1 MEIRLEGLNVSGR
14 CCTHRTRVV
23 VTGGGGDDGPA
34 ERPVLPDGF
43 GKGVL
48 SELRHVPVADDVD
61 GDLGSASAG
70 GRGIVR
76 HRQVQLQH
84 TTTCR
89 STSQP
94 SSVWSATL
102 VEL

>member
-1 MEIRLEGLNVSGR
+1 MEIRYEGLTASGH

-23 VTGGGGDDGPA
+23 VIGGGGDDSPA

-43 GKGVL
+43 GKGGL
-48 SELRHVPVADDVD
+48 LELRCVTVADDVD

-70 GRGIVR
+70 GGGLVC

-84 TTTCR
+84 TTTCQ